1 MNNNLSKQDLNRY
14 TINFWKWII
23 GIIALGAI
31 IIFSIGLG
39 LFGTLPSFRDLENPK
54 SNQASEVI
62 SDDNA
67 ILGTYYIQNR
77 TNVRYDELSPNV
89 INALISTEDK
99 RFYNHSGIDFKRSFA
114 ILFKNILGRK

>member
-1 MNNNLSKQDLNRY
+1 MTNKLSKQDLNRY

-39 LFGTLPSFRDLENPK
+39 LFGQLPSFRDLENPK

-62 SDDNA
+62 SDDNVV
-67 ILGTYYIQNR
+67 LGTYY
-77 TNVRYDELSPNV
+77 
-89 INALISTEDK
+89 
-99 RFYNHSGIDFKRSFA
+99 
-114 ILFKNILGRK
+114 